1 MRSLY
6 EILASGLFFVAA
18 TGSAVQT
25 QAAEVSK
32 DNFGELAGY
41 TAVRLLNVRE
51 APALDAP
58 VVVQLP
64 WGHEV
69 GIHTDTYRWAGP
81 PGHGDRWVFVTT
93 GFCVERDCDR
103 RYAGWAVEK
112 YVATEDKL
120 TPVTSWRVGEIVGYV
135 GDYDYTIRT
144 AGDGTFTHRIFAC
157 TAGLCGERRL
167 ANGCNSGTEWRV
179 GDHCVSSGWLYRYRD
194 FVVAKT
200 GEAYPPTR
208 LYVEPS
214 GALCSVDALGDQ
226 TRSCDR

>member
-1 MRSLY
+1 MQR
-6 EILASGLFFVAA
+6 ILSFLLGGLAVAA
-18 TGSAVQT
+18 ANVITVNSR
-25 QAAEVSK
+25 AAEVRKEDSG
-32 DNFGELAGY
+32 DVAGM

-51 APALDAP
+51 IPALDAP

-69 GIHTDTYRWAGP
+69 GLHTDTYRWAGP

-93 GFCVERDCDR
+93 GFCVGRDCER
-103 RYAGWAVEK
+103 RQAGWLVEK
-112 YVATEDKL
+112 YIATEDRLVPL
-120 TPVTSWRVGEIVGYV
+120 TAWRVGEIAGYV

-144 AGDGTFTHRIFAC
+144 AEDGTFTHRVFAC

-167 ANGCNSGTEWRV
+167 ANGCSSSTERRI
-179 GDHCVSSGWLYRYRD
+179 GDHCVSSGRLYRYRD
-194 FVVAKT
+194 LVVAKT
-200 GEAYPPTR
+200 DEDYPPTR

-214 GALCSVDALGDQ
+214 GALCSVDALRDD